1 MSLLA
6 PLLRIYF
13 FPYFQKRDLYS
24 RLSYDK
30 IAYKKKKNLQ
40 SKLLQVLLFL
50 NKNKRLKGE
59 EKPDEE
65 LMGKNK
71 PSSVSTK
78 SCLAESLCYYR
89 QSKK

>member
-30 IAYKKKKNLQ
+30 IAYKKKKPAV
-40 SKLLQVLLFL
+40 KTTAGAFIF
-50 NKNKRLKGE
+50 K
-59 EKPDEE
+59 
-65 LMGKNK
+65 
-71 PSSVSTK
+71 
-78 SCLAESLCYYR
+78 
-89 QSKK
+89 